1 MNLQQLWND
10 KESLVEV
17 RKFLTTFLTEFG
29 VKKMFSGEDTKAVGE
44 AKDILDKAF
53 DELDS
58 MFSSKKKKKETK
70 NQAR

>member
-1 MNLQQLWND
+1 MTIRQLWED

-17 RKFLTTFLTEFG
+17 RNFLTAFLTEFG

-53 DELDS
+53 DELDD
-58 MFSSKKKKKETK
+58 MFGPKKKKKETK

>member
-1 MNLQQLWND
+1 MTIRQLWED

-17 RKFLTTFLTEFG
+17 KKFLTNFLTDHG
-29 VKKMFSGEDTKAVGE
+29 IKKMFAGEDTKSVGE

-53 DELDS
+53 DELDNI
-58 MFSSKKKKKETK
+58 FAGKKKKKETK

>member
-1 MNLQQLWND
+1 MTIRQLWED

-17 RKFLTTFLTEFG
+17 RKFLTTFLTETG

-53 DELDS
+53 DELDD
-58 MFSSKKKKKETK
+58 MFGPKKKKKEIK